1 MFRTQGGDFSFPY
14 EQSGR
19 KVSRTKQKVKEL
31 FWNKKYEH
39 QIYPVSWLIEKFWP
53 IPGWTEEQLQDLKNK
68 EVK

>member
-19 KVSRTKQKVKEL
+19 GVQRTKQKVWEYFFNGNFKQ
-31 FWNKKYEH
+31 
-39 QIYPVSWLIEKFWP
+39 QIHPMSWLIDKFAP
-53 IPGWTEEQLQDLKNK
+53 VPGWTEDKIKELKGR